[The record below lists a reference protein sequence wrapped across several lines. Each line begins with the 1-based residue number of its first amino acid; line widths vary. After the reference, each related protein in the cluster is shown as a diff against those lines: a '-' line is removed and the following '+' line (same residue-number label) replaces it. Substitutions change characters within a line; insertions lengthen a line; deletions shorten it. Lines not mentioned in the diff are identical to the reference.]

1 MTDGDARREIFKA
14 LLEEADQAQAFPEV
28 DRFRARF
35 EGRRDVLDTLEGEH
49 AIRIFDGLKAY
60 VPTLRGLRVHEGA
73 PADRW
78 LQGVAELL
86 PLLQEAYRRAPGRE
100 TEAHE
105 LIGHHGLDAWAV
117 QRGLVLLFEE
127 LPVLRGST
135 WDLDRYFIAS
145 VEVAGTVL
153 DYTPADLLG
162 TPEIERLPD
171 DAPVTLRRI
180 EISGYRPFRDLDASL
195 GDLTVIIGANAAGKS
210 ALLDFV
216 RFMSDA
222 VSEPLPPEIDRRCI
236 GKALFH
242 AGGPQKISCAL
253 TVDLGRPLR
262 YEVEIHGPVGTPR
275 VMRERLATTEP
286 VHPADPR
293 PFAFLDFRGGSGDLR
308 DPEQVTLMPAPWKA
322 LPGEL
327 ALRRMLDQRY
337 TAAYRLREA
346 IGAWRVYAG
355 FDVSAESRMRQPAV
369 TENAPV
375 LAEDGHNLSA
385 VLLWLQTE
393 YPDVWAELETHLRSV
408 IPSFRALRV
417 RLRGRG
423 QAMAVWRE
431 DGVDEELTLA
441 DLSDGTLRFLGWA
454 ALCLAPELPP
464 LICVDEPETGLHP
477 RVLPV
482 LAGLLRSASERAQ
495 IIVTTHAPYFLAQFE
510 LDDIAVMRKEDG
522 RAVFAR
528 PGSSAA
534 LRAMLEELGGDELM
548 RMHVSDE
555 LETLA

>member
-1 MTDGDARREIFKA
+1 MTDGDARREIFEA
-14 LLEEADQAQAFPEV
+14 LLEEAEQAQAFPEIGP
-28 DRFRARF
+28 FRARF
-35 EGRRDVLDTLEGEH
+35 EDRRDVLDALVREH
-49 AIRIFDGLKAY
+49 EIRILDQRDVY
-60 VPTLRGLRVHEGA
+60 VPTLKGFRFHESTL
-73 PADRW
+73 ADRW
-78 LQGVAELL
+78 LREAAELL
-86 PLLQEAYRRAPGRE
+86 PLLQDTYRRARGKQV
-100 TEAHE
+100 HVDE
-105 LIGHHGLDAWAV
+105 LIDQHGLDAWVV
-117 QRGLVLLFEE
+117 QRGLALLIDE
-127 LPVLRGST
+127 LPVWSA
-135 WDLDRYFIAS
+135 W
-145 VEVAGTVL
+145 AGAADAVSNLQLTEQVL
-153 DYTPADLLG
+153 DYTPSDLLG
-162 TPEIERLPD
+162 VPEVERLPA

-180 EISGYRPFRDLDASL
+180 ELSGYRPFRDLDATL
-195 GDLTVIIGANAAGKS
+195 DDLTVIIGANAAGKS

-242 AGGPQKISCAL
+242 AGGPSKISCAL

-275 VMRERLATTEP
+275 VVRERLATVEP
-286 VHPADPR
+286 VHPADTR
-293 PFAFLDFRGGSGDLR
+293 PFAFLDLRAGSGELR
-308 DPEQVTLMPAPWKA
+308 DSGRGVLLPVPWTAP
-322 LPGEL
+322 PGEL
-327 ALRRMLDQRY
+327 ALRRMLDPRQK
-337 TAAYRLREA
+337 AAYRLREA
-346 IGAWRVYAG
+346 IGAWRVYTG
-355 FDVSAESRMRQPAV
+355 FDVSAESRIRQPAI
-369 TENAPV
+369 TENAPI

-385 VLLWLQTE
+385 VLLWLQAE
-393 YPDVWAELETHLRSV
+393 HPDVWAELETHLRSV

-423 QAMAVWRE
+423 QAMAGWRE

-454 ALCLAPELPP
+454 TLCLAPELPP

-482 LAGLLRSASERAQ
+482 LAGLLRRASERTQ
-495 IIVTTHAPYFLAQFE
+495 VIVTTHAPYFLAQFE

-522 RAVFAR
+522 RAVFVR